1 MFYTLYSKVLDCF
14 LNQEFDNYSI
24 DQGDSI
30 SKDVFTS
37 LMKSISGQVSGK
49 EINNYMDKKKLN
61 LEEFKAIYRALLN
74 LQKYQRW
81 SSVTLLN
88 FAFGRN
94 GKTSFL
100 KSEKKCLHTSQKW
113 RKRKGGNKALHYGL
127 YPMENRTAPRRPL
140 KIDFCQINFNYME
153 IKKCIV

>member
-74 LQKYQRW
+74 LQKYQRCSLIVEGFW
-81 SSVTLLN
+81 KFKGINLFALNVPLQGCDLLDN
-88 FAFGRN
+88 FIAYR
-94 GKTSFL
+94 
-100 KSEKKCLHTSQKW
+100 
-113 RKRKGGNKALHYGL
+113 
-127 YPMENRTAPRRPL
+127 
-140 KIDFCQINFNYME
+140 
-153 IKKCIV
+153 